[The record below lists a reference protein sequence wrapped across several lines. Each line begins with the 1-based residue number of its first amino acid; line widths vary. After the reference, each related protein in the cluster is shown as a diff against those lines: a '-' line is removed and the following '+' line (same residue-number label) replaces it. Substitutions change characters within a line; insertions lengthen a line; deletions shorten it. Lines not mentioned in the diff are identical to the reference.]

1 MSAFR
6 YIVNFIQTSHNHEMT
21 HGLLA
26 KMFYLTP
33 AERIQRLDEVF
44 DTAQFSEEALSLVS
58 DNGSAHPEAQ
68 KEQR

>member
-1 MSAFR
+1 MKR
-6 YIVNFIQTSHNHEMT
+6 
-21 HGLLA
+21 GLLA

-44 DTAQFSEEALSLVS
+44 DTTQFSEEALSLVS
-58 DNGSAHPEAQ
+58 DNGSAHPEAK

>member
-6 YIVNFIQTSHNHEMT
+6 YIVNFIQTSHNDEMKR
-21 HGLLA
+21 GLLA

-44 DTAQFSEEALSLVS
+44 DTTQFSEEALSLVS
-58 DNGSAHPEAQ
+58 DNGSTHPEAQ

>member
-1 MSAFR
+1 MSVFR
-6 YIVNFIQTSHNHEMT
+6 YIVNFIQTSHNYEMKR
-21 HGLLA
+21 GLLA

-44 DTAQFSEEALSLVS
+44 DTTQFSEEALSLVS